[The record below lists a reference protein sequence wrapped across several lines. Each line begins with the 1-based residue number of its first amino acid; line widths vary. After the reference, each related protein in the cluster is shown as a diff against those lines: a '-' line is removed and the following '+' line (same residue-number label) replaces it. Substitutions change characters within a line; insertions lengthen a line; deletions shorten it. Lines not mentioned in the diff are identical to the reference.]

1 MLVLDSGG
9 VSHLAIRNQYAGAL
23 IRELVALGNWPP
35 LIPTPVLVECLQGDS
50 ATDTVTNRFLKICDL
65 DDVISER
72 IARRAAAL
80 RTASG
85 AGSAVEALVVAS
97 AESGGTVV
105 TGDVADLT
113 ALAAQ
118 ARDVGIYAV

>member
-50 ATDTVTNRFLKICDL
+50 ATATVTNRFLKICDL